1 MLGSL
6 VQLLVAAFVMG
17 FVAAAPIGPV
27 NMLAIRRGV
36 IGKWTHTLAC
46 GSGSAMGDLL
56 IFSLVLLGGSRLDLS
71 RPGVRITLAVAGVV
85 VLIPLSVYFV
95 TRGLRNPL
103 RSFVRSRRRLQGNP
117 PKHLIADA
125 ATGGAADH
133 HQSRSDLLLD
143 HRHLQLAARRK
154 KKRTRFVLALVGA
167 FVDGGRADQ
176 SVPAPD
182 GSGSL
187 HTQSSWPGLLPLRQ
201 LRLRDHPLR
210 VRNLLRRRHLQGPL
224 AMSGYDDETCV

>member
-125 ATGGAADH
+125 ATGALLTIINPAAIFYWITVT
-133 HQSRSDLLLD
+133 SNWLPAARKSELGSFSPWWGLLLTGAG
-143 HRHLQLAARRK
+143 LMSWFLLL
-154 KKRTRFVLALVGA
+154 TVLVRFTPNRLGPAFFRYVNFACGIILFAFGIYCGGVIFKAL
-167 FVDGGRADQ
+167 
-176 SVPAPD
+176 
-182 GSGSL
+182 
-187 HTQSSWPGLLPLRQ
+187 WP
-201 LRLRDHPLR
+201 
-210 VRNLLRRRHLQGPL
+210 
-224 AMSGYDDETCV
+224 